1 MRNGL
6 TVLGGLALLFLP
18 VAVAGKEPKD
28 PLAGLDLTQ
37 RYLVTECG
45 YSADCIQKVLNPAGA
60 AGYRFATGDLSESE
74 DDSGHSADILVLME
88 KAGEGNPTYQ
98 YIKSPRTA
106 EGLNEAASRGFRLV
120 PHFPLERWVDR
131 GVIGPRLSLGGGIEQ
146 IKLMLM
152 EKPSNSG
159 LRYQYLVFSA
169 SRLFRGPK
177 VSELFPEMEKAV
189 NEGFEIVQL
198 RKTGHGYIMV
208 LKKTINGDSGP
219 LPKPADAST
228 SDGLPRYR
236 LLTAWKPPD
245 LQKELAAATGYR
257 AVAADLDG
265 PHGPY
270 YLLLEEVPGSSR
282 VYEYVVPEG
291 LGMGT
296 LEKNINEAAAKGF
309 RLHPFTR
316 SGVVLFVL
324 MERRSDSAAFYQYQ
338 ILQTVRFSA
347 IRKELAEAARK
358 GFAVV
363 VALRGSPGYALILE
377 RPR

>member
-1 MRNGL
+1 MRNRL
-6 TVLGGLALLFLP
+6 TVPGGLALLFLP
-18 VAVAGKEPKD
+18 PAVPCKEPKNA
-28 PLAGLDLTQ
+28 LEGLDLTQ

-88 KAGEGNPTYQ
+88 KPGEGNPTYQ

-106 EGLNEAASRGFRLV
+106 EGLNEAASRGFRLA
-120 PHFPLERWVDR
+120 PRFPLERWVDQGGIGR
-131 GVIGPRLSLGGGIEQ
+131 GLSLGGRLEQ
-146 IKLMLM
+146 IGLMLM
-152 EKPSNSG
+152 EKPSNSD
-159 LRYQYLVFSA
+159 LRYQYLVFSVSKSFGDA
-169 SRLFRGPK
+169 K
-177 VSELFPEMEKAV
+177 ASELFPNMEKAV

-198 RKTGHGYIMV
+198 RKTGHGYIIV
-208 LKKTINGDSGP
+208 LEKTINGVSDP
-219 LPKPADAST
+219 LPKLADAST
-228 SDGLPRYR
+228 PSGLPRYR
-236 LLTAWKPPD
+236 LLTAWKSSD

-265 PHGPY
+265 PDGPY
-270 YLLLEEVPGSSR
+270 YLLLEKVPGSSHA
-282 VYEYVVPEG
+282 YEYVVPEG
-291 LGMGT
+291 LRMST
-296 LEKNINEAAAKGF
+296 LEKNINNAAAKGF

-316 SGVVLFVL
+316 AGVLPFVL

-338 ILQTVRFSA
+338 ILQTVRLSTM
-347 IRKELAEAARK
+347 RKELAEAARK

-363 VALRGSPGYALILE
+363 VAFRGYALMLE

>member
-1 MRNGL
+1 MRNRL
-6 TVLGGLALLFLP
+6 TVRAGLALLFLP
-18 VAVAGKEPKD
+18 LAVAGKEPKD

-37 RYLVTECG
+37 RYLLTECG
-45 YSADCIQKVLNPAGA
+45 YSANCIEKVLNPAGA

-98 YIKSPRTA
+98 YMKSPRTA

-120 PHFPLERWVDR
+120 PRFPLARWVDH
-131 GVIGPRLSLGGGIEQ
+131 GGIGPGLSLGGRLEQ
-146 IKLMLM
+146 IGLMLM
-152 EKPSNSG
+152 EKPSNSD
-159 LRYQYLVFSA
+159 LRYQYLVLSVSKSF
-169 SRLFRGPK
+169 GDPK
-177 VSELFPEMEKAV
+177 FSELFPNMEKAV

-198 RKTGHGYIMV
+198 RKTGHGYMMV
-208 LKKTINGDSGP
+208 LEKSINGDSHP
-219 LPKPADAST
+219 HPKLADAST
-228 SDGLPRYR
+228 PNGLPRYR
-236 LLTAWKPPD
+236 LLSAWKSSE

-270 YLLLEEVPGSSR
+270 YLLLEKIPGSSHG
-282 VYEYVVPEG
+282 YEYVVPEG
-291 LGMGT
+291 LRMST
-296 LEKNINEAAAKGF
+296 LEKKINEAAAKGF

-316 SGVVLFVL
+316 AGVLPFVV

-338 ILQTVRFSA
+338 ILQAVRLSA
-347 IRKELAEAARK
+347 IRKELAEAAAK

-363 VALRGSPGYALILE
+363 VAFRGYALMLE

>member
-1 MRNGL
+1 MRNRL

-28 PLAGLDLTQ
+28 ALAGLDLTQ
-37 RYLVTECG
+37 RYLITECR
-45 YSADCIQKVLNPAGA
+45 YSGDCIQKVLNPAGA

-120 PHFPLERWVDR
+120 PRFPLERRVDQ
-131 GVIGPRLSLGGGIEQ
+131 GGIGLSLGGRLEQ
-146 IKLMLM
+146 IGLMLM
-152 EKPSNSG
+152 EKPSNSD
-159 LRYQYLVFSA
+159 LRYQYLVFSVSKSFGDA
-169 SRLFRGPK
+169 K
-177 VSELFPEMEKAV
+177 ASELFPNMGEAV

-198 RKTGHGYIMV
+198 RKTGHGYIIV
-208 LKKTINGDSGP
+208 LEKTINGDSDP
-219 LPKPADAST
+219 LPKLEEAST
-228 SDGLPRYR
+228 PDGLPRYR
-236 LLTAWKPPD
+236 LLSAWKSSE

-265 PHGPY
+265 PDGPY
-270 YLLLEEVPGSSR
+270 YLLLEKVPGSSHA
-282 VYEYVVPEG
+282 YEYVVPEG
-291 LGMGT
+291 LRMST
-296 LEKNINEAAAKGF
+296 LEKNINNAAAKGF

-316 SGVVLFVL
+316 AGVLPFVL

-338 ILQTVRFSA
+338 ILQTVRLSTM
-347 IRKELAEAARK
+347 RKELAEAARK

-363 VALRGSPGYALILE
+363 VAFRGYALMLE